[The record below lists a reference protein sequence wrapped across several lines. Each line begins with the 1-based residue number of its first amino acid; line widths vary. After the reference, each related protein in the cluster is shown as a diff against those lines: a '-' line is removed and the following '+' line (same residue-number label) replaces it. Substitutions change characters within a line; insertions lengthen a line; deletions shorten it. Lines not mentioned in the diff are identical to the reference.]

1 MRFATACLSSLLT
14 MACAAAPLP
23 AEDPVEQPKERAPL
37 VPVIVNPP
45 VAQAVTRVVQ
55 VHNMGLKAPA
65 SVIHDTK
72 SDTYLISNV
81 NGSPFLADNNGFIS
95 KLHPDGRLIALQF
108 IAGGQNQVTLNA
120 PKGLAMAERSL
131 YVVDLNTVRVFDAD
145 TGASKD
151 NITVEGAQCLSDI
164 AIAADGSLYV
174 SDTGLKEGF
183 QPSGSDAIYR
193 IDAQKKVERLA
204 AGPHLGQP
212 TGLRV
217 GTEGLWVATLG
228 SGEVFHLGKDLKISG
243 TQRPPTGKLVGLAA
257 LDDQSLLVS
266 SWDCGCI
273 YKSSQ
278 AGSFT
283 KIIGDVAGVTD
294 PAYDAQRKRL
304 LVPLANAD
312 SFEAHALP

>member
-37 VPVIVNPP
+37 VPVIVDPP

-55 VHNMGLKAPA
+55 VNNMGLKAPA
-65 SVIHDTK
+65 SVVHDTK
-72 SDTYLISNV
+72 TDTYLLSNV
-81 NGSPFLADNNGFIS
+81 NGSPFAADNNGFIS
-95 KLHPDGRLIALQF
+95 KLNPDGRLVALQF

-120 PKGLAMAERSL
+120 PKGLALVERSL

-145 TGASKD
+145 TGAPKD
-151 NITVEGAQCLSDI
+151 SIAVEGAQCLSDI
-164 AIAADGSLYV
+164 AVAVDGSLYV

-183 QPSGSDAIYR
+183 QPTGSDAIYR
-193 IDAQKKVERLA
+193 IDAQKKVERVV
-204 AGPHLGQP
+204 AGPYLGQP
-212 TGLRV
+212 SGLRV
-217 GTEGLWVATLG
+217 GTEGIWVATLG
-228 SGEVFHLGKDLKISG
+228 SGEVFHLGKDHRISG
-243 TQRPPTGKLVGLAA
+243 TQRPPTGKLVGLAI

-273 YKSSQ
+273 YKSNQ
-278 AGSFT
+278 AGAFS
-283 KIIGDVAGVTD
+283 KIVDNVAGVAD
-294 PAYDAQRKRL
+294 VSYDAQRKRL